1 MNIASKPVG
10 GTATEITARRSVGG
24 LLTFLVTP
32 LTKDQSIDERRL
44 CSLAD
49 EQIAAGVDTL
59 TLFGSTGAIGSFTE
73 EERKRAAE
81 VLVKHVAG
89 RIPVMIGTGA
99 ISTAEAVRLAEHA
112 ERIGADAIL
121 VVPISYWILNDSELQ
136 AHYTTIA
143 QSVKIPL
150 CIYNNPGLTG
160 IDIKPHLIAQ
170 LAKIANV
177 YGVKE
182 SSPELARISQ
192 TKRLVGDRLK
202 VFAGRDNSAFEGLR
216 LGADGWASGAA
227 NIVPSACR
235 SILEL
240 SRDPLRMN
248 DMRAEWVRYH
258 PLLDFC
264 ISKGLIRA
272 CYSAMDILGRP
283 VGSPRRPLMALPAD
297 ERAQLEKLIR
307 DLGVK

>member
-1 MNIASKPVG
+1 MNIASKPTS
-10 GTATEITARRSVGG
+10 GTETELPVRREVGG

-32 LTKDQSIDERRL
+32 IAKDQSIDERRL

-49 EQIAAGVDTL
+49 EQIQAGADTL

-73 EERKRAAE
+73 DERKRAAE
-81 VLVKHVAG
+81 ALVKHVAG
-89 RIPVMIGTGA
+89 RVPVMLGTGA
-99 ISTAEAVRLAEHA
+99 ITTAEAVRLAEHA

-121 VVPISYWILNDSELQ
+121 VVPISYWILTDGELQ

-143 QSVKIPL
+143 QSVKIPV

-160 IDIKPHLIAQ
+160 IDIKPRLIAQ
-170 LAKIANV
+170 LANIANI

-182 SSPELARISQ
+182 SSPELGRISQ

-216 LGADGWASGAA
+216 LGADGWASGAS
-227 NIVPSACR
+227 NIVPSVCK

-240 SRDPLRMN
+240 SKDPLGV
-248 DMRAEWVRYH
+248 DEMRRQWDRYH

-272 CYSAMDILGRP
+272 CYSAMDILGRS
-283 VGSPRRPLMALPAD
+283 VGAPRRPILALPSE
-297 ERAQLEKLIR
+297 ERAQLEKLMR
-307 DLGVK
+307 GLGIC